1 MKLMKLGTRP
11 DSFFTSG
18 PVRYC
23 LCLPACLPIRS
34 VRPKL
39 PMDRCFSSLTDE
51 LVWLVRRRCDSR
63 SVYTE
68 VATDL
73 QIQVDRCLFRL
84 HKVDETSILLLC

>member
-18 PVRYC
+18 HVRYC
-23 LCLPACLPIRS
+23 LCLPPDS
-34 VRPKL
+34 FRPSHAPNGEL
-39 PMDRCFSSLTDE
+39 LFFSDE

-73 QIQVDRCLFRL
+73 QIQVDHCLFRL
-84 HKVDETSILLLC
+84 HKVAILLL